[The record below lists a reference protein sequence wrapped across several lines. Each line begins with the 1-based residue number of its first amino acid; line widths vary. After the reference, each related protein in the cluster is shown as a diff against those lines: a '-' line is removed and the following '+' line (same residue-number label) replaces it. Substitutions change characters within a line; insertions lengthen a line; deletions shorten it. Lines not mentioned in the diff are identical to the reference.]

1 MSNVAQKCL
10 DLAEHMIAR
19 REFREAVDRLREV
32 DPGSLPPDERAAYHL
47 LWAEAKLEIGDH
59 DIVDSITAAIEY
71 YKSSHDNLR
80 FGRAKFIHGRLLIY
94 TGRHID
100 ARELLNE
107 AYAAFRR
114 IEDKKLQARVLNFL
128 SLIAFL
134 VGELGRSAENLLTS
148 VEIYRDLAE
157 FTNAD
162 LVMGNVA
169 TVYTLA
175 GRLKDSIS
183 IYRELSP
190 RVHTWSS
197 NANKAAHYI
206 QFSLPLALSGEIDE
220 ALKTID
226 RALPFLY
233 EHNHERGLYYEFV
246 GRIHLTAANF
256 KKAIEALQT
265 GLDFARQRMPDS
277 EISARI
283 ERCLADAYFGLGDF
297 ETARRLTDE
306 ALPILERENKRV
318 EVAACHRLYGR
329 LAAQR
334 GDTDQGRHWLGKA
347 IDLFKATGAAYELAV
362 TKYLAGIS
370 GLYTGPERQMLLCL
384 ARDYFDGERITSYI
398 EKIDHE
404 LSRTPRIPDKKPAPN
419 SSILPAIVTANEGMR
434 RAVALAEHAAPS
446 GMSILLTGA
455 TGTGKDLLARYIH
468 DFSGRT
474 GRFVAVNTAAIPD
487 SMIESELFGH
497 RKGAFTNADRDKTGL
512 IEVADGGT
520 LYLNEIADASRL
532 LQAKL
537 LDVLEN
543 RKIRRLGETAE
554 RAVNFRL
561 IAASN
566 HDLEKLIADGR
577 FRIDLYHRLGEVPI
591 NLPPLRDRLDDIRPL
606 LLHFLAQAG
615 VTVPRGDKDFDKL
628 VAVLSRREW
637 PGNVRQ
643 LEAEAK
649 RLVLIARNNI
659 AAMHDYVTRH
669 APSERDQL
677 RDLLEQV
684 GWNRRE
690 AARRLTVSDTT
701 IRRRMR
707 KFKLHKD

>member
-1 MSNVAQKCL
+1 MSSMVQKCL
-10 DLAEHMIAR
+10 DLAEQSCAR
-19 REFREAVDRLREV
+19 REFQEAVDRLREV

-59 DIVDSITAAIEY
+59 DIVDSITAAVEY
-71 YKSSHDNLR
+71 YKNSHDNYK
-80 FGRAKFIHGRLLIY
+80 FGRAKFIYGRLLIY

-107 AYAAFRR
+107 AYAAFKR
-114 IEDKKLQARVLNFL
+114 IEDRKQQALVLNSL

-134 VGELGRSAENLLTS
+134 VGELKRSAENLLAS

-169 TVYTLA
+169 TVYTVA
-175 GRLKDSIS
+175 GRLKESILIYQEMDS
-183 IYRELSP
+183 
-190 RVHTWSS
+190 RVATWA
-197 NANKAAHYI
+197 NKVNKAAHYI
-206 QFSLPLALSGEIDE
+206 QFSFPLALSGQTEE

-233 EHNHERGLYYEFV
+233 EHNHEQGLYYEFV
-246 GRIHLTAANF
+246 GRIHLTAGNF
-256 KKAIEALQT
+256 KKAIEALQK
-265 GLDFARQRMPDS
+265 GFDFARRHMPES
-277 EISARI
+277 GVSARI
-283 ERCLADAYFGLGDF
+283 ERCLAEARFGAGDF

-318 EVAACHRLYGR
+318 EVAACHRLYG
-329 LAAQR
+329 LLTAQR
-334 GDTDQGRHWLGKA
+334 GDTDQGRHWFGKA
-347 IDLFKATGAAYELAV
+347 IDLLKETGAAYELAV
-362 TKYLAGIS
+362 TKYLAGTS

-384 ARDYFDGERITSYI
+384 ARNYFDGERIASYI
-398 EKIDHE
+398 EKIDQE
-404 LSRTPRIPDKKPAPN
+404 LSRTPLIPDKKPVPN
-419 SSILPAIVTANEGMR
+419 GNILPAIVTVNEGMKM
-434 RAVALAEHAAPS
+434 AVALAEHAAPS

-468 DFSGRT
+468 DVSGRT

-543 RKIRRLGETAE
+543 RKIRRLGETSE

-591 NLPPLRDRLDDIRPL
+591 NLPPLRERLDDIRPL
-606 LLHFLAQAG
+606 LLHFLSQAG
-615 VTVPRGDKDFDKL
+615 VTVPRGDRDFDRL

-649 RLVLIARNNI
+649 RLVLIARSNT
-659 AAMHDYVTRH
+659 AAMHDYVTHH

-690 AARRLTVSDTT
+690 AARRLNVSDTT